1 MISCMINIDKPSWN
15 TWYLMGDPVV
25 TLVFFRSP
33 FRGSLAPARGRG
45 HRGSLWRQRIGH
57 HRTLGDF
64 TEKSRDFWWC
74 LTIKFWWNL
83 EIQILMKSRNPNFD
97 EFLMFDH
104 VWWPCFTDSD
114 LPKLGLLP
122 AKNGGGPWGTPE
134 ILTQPTSVPSNFMG
148 ISPCFTMFYHVSPLK
163 MIDMIGDWLLREILW
178 NQNISK
184 ARWIHDLAVG
194 WWVAMWPNTG
204 WPAVRVPRR
213 LDFLYSC
220 YPFHMYTDANVCIY
234 IYMYTH
240 DYTYIY
246 ILIICV
252 FVYIYVCIM
261 YMYIFFGW
269 FQ

>member
-1 MISCMINIDKPSWN
+1 
-15 TWYLMGDPVV
+15 
-25 TLVFFRSP
+25 
-33 FRGSLAPARGRG
+33 
-45 HRGSLWRQRIGH
+45 
-57 HRTLGDF
+57 
-64 TEKSRDFWWC
+64 
-74 LTIKFWWNL
+74 
-83 EIQILMKSRNPNFD
+83 
-97 EFLMFDH
+97 
-104 VWWPCFTDSD
+104 
-114 LPKLGLLP
+114 
-122 AKNGGGPWGTPE
+122 
-134 ILTQPTSVPSNFMG
+134 LTQPTSVPSNFMG

-234 IYMYTH
+234 ICIHMIIH
-240 DYTYIY
+240 IY

-252 FVYIYVCIM
+252 FVYIYICMYYVYVYVYILWLVSIAPCETSHGLRLVDETAEEDSEDRWQSGWPSAPVAPVEKIM
-261 YMYIFFGW
+261 KNHQKGF
-269 FQ
+269 